1 MRHGWAGV
9 AVAAERA
16 AVPRQRAV
24 PAGLALRRTRYAA
37 GRTLTYAALLAWAFV
52 CLFPIYWTFTTSIK
66 DQVAVLQGPTYVPY
80 VDFEPNSIGW
90 DSILEDED
98 QRAIVFRDARNSLV
112 IGLGSAAV
120 AVVLGSMAGYG
131 LTRFSYRFGFWR
143 NRDISFWFLSQLIL
157 PPAAVVMPIL
167 ILYREL
173 HLLDTQL
180 GLIVLYTVISLP
192 IVIWIMRDQFNSI
205 PVELEQAALVDG
217 ATIFGAFWRI
227 VLPIAAPG
235 MVAAFILAVIFAW
248 NEYFFAA
255 VLSATRAVT
264 LPLLI
269 AIQVSSQGVKWWAMA
284 AVATAAILPLMV
296 VGILLERY
304 IVKGLTA
311 GAVK

>member
-1 MRHGWAGV
+1 M
-9 AVAAERA
+9 VAANPPQ
-16 AVPRQRAV
+16 V
-24 PAGLALRRTRYAA
+24 RTQARVHTRGYAA
-37 GRTLTYAALLAWAFV
+37 RRARRVVGRTLTYAILLLWAFV
-52 CLFPIYWTFTTSIK
+52 CLFPLYWTFTTSIK
-66 DQVAVLQGPTYVPY
+66 DQVAVLQGPSYVPW

-90 DSILEDED
+90 DSVLEGDM
-98 QRAIVFRDARNSLV
+98 RDAFVRNARNSLIV
-112 IGLGSAAV
+112 SLASAAV
-120 AVVLGSMAGYG
+120 AVWLGSLAGYG
-131 LTRFSYRFGFWR
+131 LARFNYMFGPWR

-180 GLIVLYTVISLP
+180 GLIILYTVISLP

-205 PVELEQAALVDG
+205 PIELEQAALVDG

-227 VLPIAAPG
+227 VIPIAAPG
-235 MVAAFILAVIFAW
+235 LVAAYILCVILAW

-255 VLSATRAVT
+255 VLSASRAVT
-264 LPLLI
+264 LPWMI
-269 AIQVSSQGVKWWAMA
+269 AAQVSSQGIKWWAMA
-284 AVATAAILPLMV
+284 AVASAAILPLTV
-296 VGILLERY
+296 IGILLERF